1 MNKELKKV
9 ILPIKRIRVEVD
21 KTVEEFAEA
30 LNVSVST
37 VKDWESGHN
46 MPDNRTLTK
55 LEELITYVKDS

>member
-9 ILPIKRIRVEVD
+9 ILPIKRIRVEVN

-37 VKDWESGHN
+37 VQDWESGYN

-55 LEELITYVKDS
+55 LEELITYIKDS

>member
-1 MNKELKKV
+1 MSKELEKV

-37 VKDWESGHN
+37 VHNWESGQD